1 MLTYLCSPRPPG
13 PRPNPTMR
21 GQIILEQL
29 KFDSSAVWVFHN
41 YAGMGRVHVLG
52 PTSLEDPTAV
62 DLYATGLLR
71 EVAREALERT
81 SKIPFMAGVLMV
93 MFDRQSCVNED
104 PTNRFVSMQ
113 LVARELS
120 QDLGIPV
127 KELKQAKE
135 KAERIL
141 KELDRKQERDLLGS
155 IELYVDRPQ
164 LAYQ

>member
-1 MLTYLCSPRPPG
+1 
-13 PRPNPTMR
+13 MR

-71 EVAREALERT
+71 EAAREALERT

-120 QDLGIPV
+120 QDLDIPI

-141 KELDRKQERDLLGS
+141 KELDRKQERDLLAS

>member
-1 MLTYLCSPRPPG
+1 
-13 PRPNPTMR
+13 MR

-93 MFDRQSCVNED
+93 MLDRQSCVNED

-120 QDLGIPV
+120 QDLDIPI